1 MTLGALEIL
10 LVLSIVLLLIGPRRI
25 AAMGRSLGRG
35 IRDFKTEFSR
45 DKRDAELGDGDPEE
59 RENNLRKKQ

>member
-1 MTLGALEIL
+1 MTLGALELL

-35 IRDFKTEFSR
+35 IRDFKLEFSKQ
-45 DKRDAELGDGDPEE
+45 DKKEELSGEE
-59 RENNLRKKQ
+59 DKEKPPRKG

>member
-1 MTLGALEIL
+1 MTLGALEAL
-10 LVLSIVLLLIGPRRI
+10 LILSIVLLLIGPRRI

-35 IRDFKTEFSR
+35 IRDFKTEFGR

-59 RENNLRKKQ
+59 REKNLRKKQ

>member
-1 MTLGALEIL
+1 MSIGVPEAL

-35 IRDFKTEFSR
+35 IRDFKLEFSKQ
-45 DKRDAELGDGDPEE
+45 DEKEELSGSEDEGKSTLKR
-59 RENNLRKKQ
+59 

>member
-1 MTLGALEIL
+1 MPIGIPEAL

-35 IRDFKTEFSR
+35 IRDFKLEFSKQ
-45 DKRDAELGDGDPEE
+45 DEKEELSGEKEEEQSTPKR
-59 RENNLRKKQ
+59 